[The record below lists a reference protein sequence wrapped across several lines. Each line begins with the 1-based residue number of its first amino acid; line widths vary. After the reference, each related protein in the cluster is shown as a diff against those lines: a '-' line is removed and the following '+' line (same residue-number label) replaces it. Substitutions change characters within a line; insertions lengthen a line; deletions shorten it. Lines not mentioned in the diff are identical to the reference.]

1 VEYGAVIGVVA
12 RVAVGVAGMAAMAED
27 RAVAR
32 LVEARR
38 VGGHLVEV
46 RQGVAHRGV
55 ARLEAVGAVNITAIL
70 NVYCA
75 RLAPCRALRAA
86 KLPEL
91 ADSEVIGECN
101 RCERAS
107 PIALPF

>member
-1 VEYGAVIGVVA
+1 M
-12 RVAVGVAGMAAMAED
+12 AVGVAGMAAMAED

-55 ARLEAVGAVNITAIL
+55 ARLEAVGAVNITAI
-70 NVYCA
+70 YCA

-101 RCERAS
+101 RCERAP